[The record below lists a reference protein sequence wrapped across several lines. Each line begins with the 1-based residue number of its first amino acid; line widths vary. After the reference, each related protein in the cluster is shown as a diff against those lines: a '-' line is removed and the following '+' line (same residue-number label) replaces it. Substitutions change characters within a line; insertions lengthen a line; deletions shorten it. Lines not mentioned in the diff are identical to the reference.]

1 MAINSVSVS
10 KTVILLELL
19 CNMLN
24 EYLYKYHK
32 LVNQINKSGTLQICF
47 LSNLWLRLKTVN
59 ISSIVSTLPA

>member
-1 MAINSVSVS
+1 MAINRVGGSDGSSLS

-32 LVNQINKSGTLQICF
+32 LVN
-47 LSNLWLRLKTVN
+47 
-59 ISSIVSTLPA
+59 